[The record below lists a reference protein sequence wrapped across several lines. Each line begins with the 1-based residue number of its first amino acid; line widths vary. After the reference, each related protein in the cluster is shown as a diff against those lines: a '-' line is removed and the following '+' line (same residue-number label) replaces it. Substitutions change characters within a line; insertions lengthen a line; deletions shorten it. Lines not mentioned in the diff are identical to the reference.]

1 MFMGNLV
8 TASNEGAKQGLSLR
22 PRKISVIT
30 LRLKAH
36 YLLHLQKDINL
47 ILSPA
52 RSFSITYKQL
62 DRAPLRYRSAEHG
75 PACLARSAR
84 SQTIGR
90 FAPS

>member
-1 MFMGNLV
+1 MTPTWTPTKKVNLAGGLLRTYRRAHSENATQV
-8 TASNEGAKQGLSLR
+8 IRGAGGKGSSASR
-22 PRKISVIT
+22 II
-30 LRLKAH
+30 
-36 YLLHLQKDINL
+36 
-47 ILSPA
+47 
-52 RSFSITYKQL
+52 YKQL

>member
-1 MFMGNLV
+1 MNHA
-8 TASNEGAKQGLSLR
+8 TEGQISR
-22 PRKISVIT
+22 PPQFSFI
-30 LRLKAH
+30 
-36 YLLHLQKDINL
+36 L
-47 ILSPA
+47 ILEESLDLNLQMRAVSAIVSVLYNRPT
-52 RSFSITYKQL
+52 SDGEQVVLIPNKQL